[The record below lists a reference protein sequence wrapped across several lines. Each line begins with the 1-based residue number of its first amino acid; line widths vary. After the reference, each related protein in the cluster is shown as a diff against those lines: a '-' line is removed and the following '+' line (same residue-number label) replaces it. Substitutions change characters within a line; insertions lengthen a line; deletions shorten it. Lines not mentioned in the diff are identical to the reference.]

1 MKSIGFLI
9 SEKEN
14 EKRRAIVLE
23 DIDKVKNKSYL
34 FFQSGYGLELGYTDM
49 DIIEKGCNVKSK
61 KEIMQCDI
69 ICEPK
74 IGDSEDLHVLRNKTI
89 FGWIHATQNYNI
101 TQTCL
106 DNKLTVYAWEKMFDK
121 DRHVFSINNQI
132 AGKAAILQAM
142 LQYGKEFTNLKV
154 AVLGKGNTAKGAIDI
169 LNKLGNNIDIYTR
182 NMEEDFRNNMNQ
194 YDIIV
199 NCILWDV
206 SRKDHIIYKKDLSFL
221 KKGAIIIDVSCDKNG
236 GIETSVPTTI
246 QRPTYIIDNVMH
258 YVVDHTPTLLY
269 KDATKSISNEVVKF
283 LDDLIE
289 ENKNPILE
297 DALVIKEGKIIDQ
310 EINKFQNRL

>member
-74 IGDSEDLHVLRNKTI
+74 IGDSEDLHVLKNKTI
-89 FGWIHATQNYNI
+89 FGWIHATQNYDI
-101 TQTCL
+101 TQKCL
-106 DNKLTVYAWEKMFDK
+106 DNKLTAYAWEKMFDK
-121 DRHVFSINNQI
+121 DRHIFSMNNQI

-206 SRKDHIIYKKDLSFL
+206 SRKDHIIYKKDLPFL
-221 KKGAIIIDVSCDKNG
+221 KKGAIIIDVSCDRNG
-236 GIETSVPTTI
+236 GIETSIPTTI
-246 QRPTYIIDNVMH
+246 QKPTYIVDNVMH

-269 KDATKSISNEVVKF
+269 KDATKSISNEVVHF
-283 LDDLIE
+283 IDDLIE
-289 ENKNPILE
+289 ENKNSILGN
-297 DALVIKEGKIIDQ
+297 ALIIKEGKIVDQ